1 MKNVK
6 LISLSLSLLPLR
18 PKQINNRQ
26 LENRY
31 KQQNMVGVG
40 NRPQQQQQQQQQPQS
55 QSMGQHHNVPTMSK
69 GIEELGESGVILVP
83 HPDQEIEAFTNAQ
96 TASALEHLIP
106 RSEGHGQR
114 VLLHAIGGWCVF
126 FCHTYPDWIV

>member
-40 NRPQQQQQQQQQPQS
+40 NRPQQQQQQQPQS

-114 VLLHAIGGWCVF
+114 VLLHAIGGWLCVF
-126 FCHTYPDWIV
+126 FATHIQIGLFS